1 VSYGMAP
8 PATVISDMEV
18 PVIAGLATMPSRVQV
33 LREAFNSIYW
43 QVDEVYVFLN
53 NFDYVPGF
61 LKLPGVKIFRSQEFH
76 DYKDVGKFFALRDV
90 KEGILFTIDD
100 DILYPPDYVSQML
113 SYLVA
118 TDFQA

>member
-1 VSYGMAP
+1 RYRECQQRQSQNRHEPVGRHEPVSYGMAP

-61 LKLPGVKIFRSQEFH
+61 LKLPGVKMFRSQEFH
-76 DYKDVGKFFALRDV
+76 DYKDVG
-90 KEGILFTIDD
+90 
-100 DILYPPDYVSQML
+100 
-113 SYLVA
+113 
-118 TDFQA
+118 